1 MSRYTYTLN
10 PNRIEMEKNTYRQSE
25 LEKMTMFHL
34 REICRKE
41 KLVVPTGSIS
51 DREALIRILMRLER
65 LGDYMQTHELKPV
78 TDVKMHFPGTILL
91 YEDTGLN
98 ELDNYQVRTDGAL
111 YEGNLLL
118 VDEKLHVYT
127 CFYITQTKNSAWLA
141 KGKDVPV
148 KDLEKH
154 QYSLL
159 YFPNEMIAIMGT
171 GLFFQDVWKWF
182 KFRF

>member
-1 MSRYTYTLN
+1 MTLMSRYTYTLN

-41 KLVVPTGSIS
+41 KLVVPTSSIS
-51 DREALIRILMRLER
+51 DREALIRILMRFRGRKEYRHITTCCEGGLER
-65 LGDYMQTHELKPV
+65 LGDYLQTHELKPV

-98 ELDNYQVRTDGAL
+98 ELDNYQVRMDGAL

-127 CFYITQTKNSAWLA
+127 CFWHKN
-141 KGKDVPV
+141 
-148 KDLEKH
+148 
-154 QYSLL
+154 LL
-159 YFPNEMIAIMGT
+159 NF
-171 GLFFQDVWKWF
+171 
-182 KFRF
+182 